1 MSGPGPQL
9 ESGDP
14 RLKIFQIVRFPAF
27 FLLIVGVLHVTFSL
41 LGGLLAA
48 LKVASPFSTPGQ
60 APVVLE
66 FTTGFTLAILGGILC
81 GVLAI
86 WGAWNAMNL
95 KGYGLATVGAICA
108 MYTLTP
114 GCFVGVPVAVWMLF
128 TLRRD
133 GVREAFA
140 P

>member
-9 ESGDP
+9 SPEDP
-14 RLKIFQIVRFPAF
+14 RFKVFQIVRFPAF

-41 LGGLLAA
+41 LGAALAA
-48 LKVASPFSTPGQ
+48 LKVVSPFSQPGQ
-60 APVVLE
+60 PPVVLE
-66 FTTGFTLAILGGILC
+66 FTLGFTLAILGGILC
-81 GVLAI
+81 GLLAI
-86 WGAWNAMNL
+86 WGALNAMQL

-108 MYTLTP
+108 LYTLTP
-114 GCFVGVPVAVWMLF
+114 GCFAGVPVAVWMLF

>member
-9 ESGDP
+9 PPNDP
-14 RLKIFQIVRFPAF
+14 RLKVFQIVRFPAF

-41 LGGLLAA
+41 LGALLAA
-48 LKVASPFSTPGQ
+48 LKVVSPFSPPGGP
-60 APVVLE
+60 PVVLE
-66 FTTGFTLAILGGILC
+66 FTWGFSLAILGGILC
-81 GVLAI
+81 GLIAI
-86 WGAWNAMNL
+86 WGAWSAMNL

-108 MYTLTP
+108 LYTLTP
-114 GCFVGVPVAVWMLF
+114 GCFAGVPVAVWMLF